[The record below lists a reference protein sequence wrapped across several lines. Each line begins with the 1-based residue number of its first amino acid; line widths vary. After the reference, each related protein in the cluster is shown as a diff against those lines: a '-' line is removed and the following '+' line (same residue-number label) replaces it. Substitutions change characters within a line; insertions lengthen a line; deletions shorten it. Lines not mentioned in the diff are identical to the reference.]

1 MCQSQHMNDR
11 LSLCSKL
18 YHFRMLEVFFHWLSL
33 VFSMMAELISLRTC
47 LVYIRRTSD
56 LEGNLPLECYDRP
69 VVPDKGQFQNV
80 QTF

>member
-1 MCQSQHMNDR
+1 MNDR

-47 LVYIRRTSD
+47 LLYIRPTLD
-56 LEGNLPLECYDRP
+56 LEGNLSVECYNKP
-69 VVPDKGQFQNV
+69 VAPDKDQFQNV